1 MTFTAAFTS
10 PITMGPGIL
19 IIVFKGIGDVLL
31 TTPLLRALKKGL
43 PDSRLYFLTRRPSL
57 KILENNPRLAGVF
70 CREDRPLP
78 AIRAAGIDISL
89 DFMRSAP
96 SGFYALFSGAKK
108 RLAFSYPAGRIF
120 HNVLPVKRENP
131 GYTVFDRLQLLE
143 PLKIPHDGPQPELY
157 FKPGNAARAE
167 AFLSGAGI
175 RPGAFTVTLDIT
187 SPREHRRW
195 APENFALL
203 ADRLSLEYGARVVF
217 LWGPGELDYVK
228 AALALAKEK
237 HLLCPDF
244 DLLDLAALMKRAAL
258 HVGTSSGPMHI
269 AVSQGT
275 PTFTIYAPQ
284 NSPASWSP
292 PGALHSWAQ
301 GELSSLPFETVWAR
315 LGAHMERIKGVSA

>member
-1 MTFTAAFTS
+1 
-10 PITMGPGIL
+10 MGTGIL

-57 KILENNPRLAGVF
+57 KILENNPRLSGVF
-70 CREDRPLP
+70 CREDSPLP

-89 DFMRSAP
+89 DFMRSTS

-108 RLAFSYPAGRIF
+108 RLAFDYPAGRLF
-120 HNVLPVKRENP
+120 HNVLPVKRENQ
-131 GYTVFDRLQLLE
+131 GYTVFDRLELLE
-143 PLKIPHDGPQPELY
+143 PLEIPHDGPQPELY
-157 FKPGNAARAE
+157 FGPGNAARVE
-167 AFLSGAGI
+167 AFISGAGLR
-175 RPGAFTVTLDIT
+175 RPGVFTVTLDIT

-217 LWGPGELDYVK
+217 LWGPGELEYIK
-228 AALALAKEK
+228 AALAFAKEK

-244 DLLDLAALMKRAAL
+244 DLLDLAALLKRTQL
-258 HVGTSSGPMHI
+258 HVGTSSGPMHV

-275 PTFTIYAPQ
+275 PTFTVYAPQ
-284 NSPASWSP
+284 NSPVSWSP
-292 PGALHSWAQ
+292 PGPLHSWAQ

-315 LGAHMERIKGVSA
+315 LSAHVEKIKGVSA

>member
-1 MTFTAAFTS
+1 
-10 PITMGPGIL
+10 MGPGIL

-57 KILENNPRLAGVF
+57 KILENNSRLTGVF
-70 CREDRPLP
+70 CREDRPLS

-89 DFMRSAP
+89 DFMRSTS
-96 SGFYALFSGAKK
+96 SGFYALFSGARK
-108 RLAFSYPAGRIF
+108 RLAFGYPAGRIF
-120 HNVLPVKRENP
+120 HNVLPIKKKDR
-131 GYTVFDRLQLLE
+131 GYTAFDRLELLE
-143 PLKIPHDGPQPELY
+143 PLGIPHDGPQPELS
-157 FKPGNAARAE
+157 FRPENGARAD

-175 RPGAFTVTLDIT
+175 RPGTFTVTLDIT

-195 APENFALL
+195 APENFAML
-203 ADRLSLEYGARVVF
+203 ADRLTAGFGARVVF
-217 LWGPGELDYVK
+217 LWGPGEFEYVK
-228 AALALAKEK
+228 AAMAAAREK

-244 DLLDLAALMKRAAL
+244 DLLDLAALLKRSGL

-275 PTFTIYAPQ
+275 PTFTVYAPQ

-292 PGALHSWAQ
+292 PGPLHSWAQ
-301 GELSSLPFETVWAR
+301 GELSSLPFEAVWER
-315 LGAHMERIKGVSA
+315 LSAHVKAVKGTSA

>member
-1 MTFTAAFTS
+1 
-10 PITMGPGIL
+10 MGPGIL

-31 TTPLLRALKKGL
+31 TTPLIRALKKGL
-43 PDSRLYFLTRRPSL
+43 PESRLYFLTRRPSL
-57 KILENNPRLAGVF
+57 GILENNPNLSGVF

-89 DFMRSAP
+89 DFMRSAS
-96 SGFYALFSGAKK
+96 SGFYALFSGAGK

-120 HNVLPVKRENP
+120 HNILPVKKENP

-143 PLKIPHDGPQPELY
+143 PLGIPDDGPEPELY
-157 FKPGNAARAE
+157 FKPENSARAE
-167 AFLSGAGI
+167 AFLSGEGI
-175 RPGAFTVTLDIT
+175 APGTFTVTLDIT

-195 APENFALL
+195 APENFSRL
-203 ADRLSLEYGARVVF
+203 ADSLVTAFGAKVIF

-228 AALALAKEK
+228 AAMSSAREK

-244 DLLDLAALMKRAAL
+244 NLLDMAALLKRTAL
-258 HVGTSSGPMHI
+258 HAGTSSAPMHI

-292 PGALHSWAQ
+292 PGPLHSWAQ
-301 GELSSLPFETVWAR
+301 GELASLPFETVWAR
-315 LGAHMERIKGVSA
+315 LSAHAGAIKGHSA